1 MAPPLRTVANEADGR
16 TDGSGRGGAP
26 IVRANPL
33 ERAAMSAADA
43 LRVAHAF
50 DVRVT
55 VDGES
60 LVLAA
65 CAHRALIVR
74 GGEP

>member
-1 MAPPLRTVANEADGR
+1 
-16 TDGSGRGGAP
+16 
-26 IVRANPL
+26 
-33 ERAAMSAADA
+33 MSAADA

-74 GGEP
+74 GGES